1 MNEDNTSTT
10 LVYMP
15 ALNEEKTIFKVI
27 TSITS
32 LEGIGDLHILV
43 VDDGSTDHTAQLA
56 KETGATVIKHNNNK
70 GVGAAFH
77 TAVEFAV
84 SKGYQ
89 AMVSIDADGQF
100 KSDEIHK
107 LIKPIKDH
115 RADFV
120 LGIRFQ
126 DGRPENMSKVKFYG
140 NKMVNGIISKISKTS
155 VQDASCGFRAYSQKA
170 LLHLNL
176 HGSFTYTHETILD
189 LLDKNLEVEQVPI
202 TVTYFS
208 DRNSRVA
215 GSIFNYAIRTSRIIF
230 KCYKDYAPFYFFI
243 NIGIVFLLISLV
255 LGGFVGF
262 HWISLGTISP
272 YKSFG
277 IVALAFF
284 GIFFLFLILALLG
297 DMLSRIRR
305 NQERILYNLKKNKY
319 DY

>member
-1 MNEDNTSTT
+1 MNKDNTSTT

-15 ALNEEKTIFKVI
+15 ALNEAETIFKVI
-27 TSITS
+27 TSIAS
-32 LEGIGDLHILV
+32 LEGIGGINILV
-43 VDDGSTDHTAQLA
+43 VDDGSTDHTAQLS
-56 KETGATVIKHNNNK
+56 KEAGATVIKHNHNK
-70 GVGAAFH
+70 GVGTAFH
-77 TAVEFAV
+77 TAVEYAV

-126 DGRPENMSKVKFYG
+126 DGRPENMSKVKFHG

-155 VQDASCGFRAYSQKA
+155 IKDASCGFRAYSQKA

-176 HGSFTYTHETILD
+176 YGRFTYTHETILD

-202 TVTYFS
+202 TVTYFPN
-208 DRNSRVA
+208 RNSRVA
-215 GSIFNYAIRTSRIIF
+215 GSISNYAVRTSRVIF

-243 NIGIVFLLISLV
+243 NIGMLFLLTSILI
-255 LGGFVGF
+255 GGFVGY
-262 HWISLGTISP
+262 HWITQGTISP

-277 IVALAFF
+277 IIALAFF

-305 NQERILYNLKKNKY
+305 NQEKILFSLKKSQYVK
-319 DY
+319 